1 MEAFLYIIFRQA
13 ISHIPGMKK
22 NRHYKPSFIS
32 VIIICCCSAS
42 IAQNTFSV
50 LQNELNKANSARAK
64 ADICF
69 NISRK
74 YADGLKID
82 SALYFAERIKEF
94 SQKDNYKTGIGKYHL
109 ALSMAQY
116 YRGLGV
122 ESRVNSLEAIK
133 IFISQKEFPFL
144 GIAYWQLGTVEHSA
158 GNIDLSRNN
167 YWSSVHFLT
176 AAGDEHNLYRTYFW
190 LARSYDNTSDFDSAA
205 HYYFKSLMLAE
216 KSNEA
221 FKIFNA
227 ACELGEA
234 FLDMRNFPKAYQ
246 YLDYGL
252 KNRTASANKVYVWI
266 SLNNYVISLSLLH
279 YFTRADSAIREF
291 EIVAKQFNNG
301 WGWLSLNKLKGIQEY
316 EKQNYPEALK
326 YLSDAYRKTNQVTV
340 SKPDLKFIAFNL
352 GKAEF
357 KLEKYDSAIVHL
369 AYASQLSIS
378 IKALVDAMEADLL
391 LSRAFEKIYK
401 PDSALK
407 YFQRYSSLKES
418 VFSLEKQK
426 MITEVTTRYES
437 EKKEQVIQI
446 LEKESEANTYLLLLK
461 NQQIEKQLLEG
472 DKKSQQL
479 VLISQQNEINKLDA
493 SQQALNLEN
502 EKKENEK
509 NQVKLKLLEQETAY
523 QKLLASKENQQKK
536 IVYSC
541 IAVVIAISGY
551 ALYRYIRRKKLQNQQ
566 EILKERLRI
575 SRELHDEVG
584 STLSGIL
591 MYSHLTREQIS
602 AAKTD
607 EVEKSLNNIQQSAVE
622 MVEKL
627 SDIVWLVNPEKDSLK
642 KLIER
647 LEQYAEDMAMIKG
660 MEVKI
665 SISPK
670 LANINLPVE
679 SRRNIY
685 MFCKEAINN
694 AVKYSHANVIEL
706 NMKETENR
714 KIEISVTDDGKGFDK
729 TKLQN
734 GNGLVNMRQRAE
746 DTGGEYSLQTFP
758 GRGTKISLIFKIT

>member
-1 MEAFLYIIFRQA
+1 MKMNRFYKQTLLPVA
-13 ISHIPGMKK
+13 I
-22 NRHYKPSFIS
+22 
-32 VIIICCCSAS
+32 VCCCSTVS
-42 IAQNTFSV
+42 AQQTITT
-50 LQNELNKANSARAK
+50 LKYELDNARSARTR
-64 ADICF
+64 ADVCF
-69 NISRK
+69 IISRK

-82 SALYFAERIKEF
+82 SALYFAERINEF
-94 SQKDNYKTGIGKYHL
+94 SQQDDYKTGIGKYHL

-116 YRGLGV
+116 YRGLAD
-122 ESRVNSLEAIK
+122 ESKKNVSEAIR
-133 IFISQKEFPFL
+133 IFISQQEIPFL

-158 GNIDLSRNN
+158 GNVDISRKN
-167 YWSSVHFLT
+167 YWTSIHFLT
-176 AAGDEHNLYRTYFW
+176 AAGDDHNLFRTYFW

-252 KNRTASANKVYVWI
+252 KNRIPSANKVDVWI
-266 SLNNYVISLSLLH
+266 RLNNYAISLSMLH
-279 YFTRADSAIREF
+279 NFTRADSAIREF
-291 EIVAKQFNNG
+291 EIIAKQFNNG
-301 WGWLSLNKLKGIQEY
+301 WGWLTLDKLKGIQEY
-316 EKQNYPEALK
+316 GKQNYLEALK
-326 YLSDAYRKTNQVTV
+326 YLSDAYRKTKVVTV
-340 SKPDLKFIAFNL
+340 SKPDLKLIVLNL
-352 GKAEF
+352 AKTEF

-378 IKALVDAMEADLL
+378 IKSLVDAMEADLL
-391 LSRAFEKIYK
+391 LSGAFEKINK
-401 PDSALK
+401 PDSALY

-426 MITEVTTRYES
+426 MITEVTTRYET
-437 EKKEQVIQI
+437 EKKEQFIKI
-446 LEKESEANTYLLLLK
+446 LEKESEANTYLLELR

-479 VLISQQNEINKLDA
+479 ALVSQQNEINKLDA
-493 SQQALNLEN
+493 SQQTLNLEN

-523 QKLLASKENQQKK
+523 QKLLASKENQQKR
-536 IVYSC
+536 IVYSS

-551 ALYRYIRRKKLQNQQ
+551 ALYRYIRRKRFQNQQ
-566 EILKERLRI
+566 VVLNERLRI
-575 SRELHDEVG
+575 SRELHDELG

-591 MYSHLTREQIS
+591 MYSHLTREQIY
-602 AAKTD
+602 ATKTE
-607 EVEKSLNNIQQSAVE
+607 EVEKSLNNIQQSAGE

-627 SDIVWLVNPEKDSLK
+627 SDIVWLVNPEKDSLQ

-647 LEQYAEDMAMIKG
+647 LEQYAEDMAIIKG

-665 SISPK
+665 AISPK

-685 MFCKEAINN
+685 LFCKEAINN
-694 AVKYSHANVIEL
+694 AVKYSQANVIEL
-706 NMKETENR
+706 HMHETDNR
-714 KIEISVTDDGKGFDK
+714 KIEISVTDDGKGFNIGK
-729 TKLQN
+729 VRN
-734 GNGLVNMRQRAE
+734 GNGLINMRQRAE

>member
-1 MEAFLYIIFRQA
+1 MIFVTILCYSSA
-13 ISHIPGMKK
+13 I
-22 NRHYKPSFIS
+22 
-32 VIIICCCSAS
+32 
-42 IAQNTFSV
+42 IAQNAFSV
-50 LQNELNKANSARAK
+50 LQKELNTASTTRTK
-64 ADICF
+64 ADIYF

-82 SALYFAERIKEF
+82 SALYFAERVKEY
-94 SQKDNYKTGIGKYHL
+94 SQKDAYKTGIGKYHL
-109 ALSMAQY
+109 ALSIAQY
-116 YRGLGV
+116 YRGLTD
-122 ESRVNSLEAIK
+122 ESRTNVSEAIRLLG
-133 IFISQKEFPFL
+133 SQKEYAFL
-144 GIAYWQLGTVEHSA
+144 GIAYWQLGTVEHA
-158 GNIDLSRNN
+158 TGNIDISRKN
-167 YWSSVHFLT
+167 YWTSIYYLT
-176 AAGDEHNLYRTYFW
+176 AAGDDHNLYRTYFL
-190 LARSYDNTSDFDSAA
+190 LARSYNNTSDYDSAA
-205 HYYFKSLMLAE
+205 HYYFKALILAE

-221 FKIFNA
+221 FKIFTA
-227 ACELGEA
+227 ACGLGEA
-234 FLDMRNFPKAYQ
+234 FLNLRNFPKAYQ

-252 KNRTASANKVYVWI
+252 KHKPASANKVDAWLK
-266 SLNNYVISLSLLH
+266 LNSYTISLSMLH

-291 EIVAKQFNNG
+291 EIVAKHFNSD
-301 WGWLSLNKLKGIQEY
+301 WGWLTLDKLKGIQEY
-316 EKQNYPEALK
+316 EKQNYPIALK
-326 YLSDAYRKTNQVTV
+326 YLSEAYRKTNQVNI
-340 SKPDLKFIAFNL
+340 SDQDLNFNAFNL
-352 GKAEF
+352 GKTEF

-369 AYASQLSIS
+369 AYASQLSVS

-391 LSRAFEKIYK
+391 LSQAFEKINK
-401 PDSALK
+401 PDSALH

-426 MITEVTTRYES
+426 MITEVTTRFES
-437 EKKEQVIQI
+437 EKKEQVIKM
-446 LEKESEANTYLLLLK
+446 LEKESEASTYLLQLR

-479 VLISQQNEINKLDA
+479 ALVSQQNEINKLDA
-493 SQQALNLEN
+493 SRQTLNLEN

-509 NQVKLKLLEQETAY
+509 NQVKLKLLQQEAAY
-523 QKLLASKENQQKK
+523 QKLLASKESQQKK

-541 IAVVIAISGY
+541 IAVILALSGY
-551 ALYRYIRRKKLQNQQ
+551 SLYRYIRRKKLQNQQ
-566 EILKERLRI
+566 QILKERLRI

-591 MYSHLTREQIS
+591 MYSHLTREQIATS
-602 AAKTD
+602 KTV
-607 EVEKSLNNIQQSAVE
+607 EVEKSLTNIQQSAVE

-627 SDIVWLVNPEKDSLK
+627 SDIVWLVNPEKDSLQ

-665 SISPK
+665 AISPK

-729 TKLQN
+729 ARLQN

-746 DTGGEYSLQTFP
+746 DTGGEYILQTLP
-758 GRGTKISLIFKIT
+758 GRGTKVSLIFKIT

>member
-1 MEAFLYIIFRQA
+1 MIINRFYKYFIIFVT
-13 ISHIPGMKK
+13 ILC
-22 NRHYKPSFIS
+22 
-32 VIIICCCSAS
+32 CCCSI
-42 IAQNTFSV
+42 IAQNTFAA
-50 LQNELNKANSARAK
+50 LQNELKTASSTRSK
-64 ADICF
+64 ADVCF

-82 SALYFAERIKEF
+82 SALYFAEKIKEF
-94 SQKDNYKTGIGKYHL
+94 SQKDDYKTGIGKYHL
-109 ALSMAQY
+109 ALSFAQF
-116 YRGLGV
+116 YRGLTA
-122 ESRVNSLEAIK
+122 ESKKNASEAIK
-133 IFISQKEFPFL
+133 IFMAQKELSFL

-158 GNIDLSRNN
+158 GNVDISRKN
-167 YWSSVHFLT
+167 YWLSSHFLNR
-176 AAGDEHNLYRTYFW
+176 AGDEHNLYRTYYW
-190 LARSYDNTSDFDSAA
+190 LARSHDNTSDFDSAA

-216 KSNEA
+216 KSNEG

-234 FLDMRNFPKAYQ
+234 FLDLN
-246 YLDYGL
+246 YGL
-252 KNRTASANKVYVWI
+252 KNKPASANKVDILIRLSSYT
-266 SLNNYVISLSLLH
+266 LSLSKLH
-279 YFTRADSAIREF
+279 YFTSADSAIREF
-291 EIVAKQFNNG
+291 EILAKQLNNV
-301 WGWLSLNKLKGIQEY
+301 WGWFNLDKLKGIQEY
-316 EKQNYPEALK
+316 EKQNYPEAFK
-326 YLSDAYRKTNQVTV
+326 YLSDAYRKTKEVAVDN
-340 SKPDLKFIAFNL
+340 PDLKFIVFNL

-357 KLEKYDSAIVHL
+357 ELEKYDSAIVHL
-369 AYASQLSIS
+369 TFASQLSIS

-391 LSRAFEKIYK
+391 LSNAFQLINKQ
-401 PDSALK
+401 DSALK

-426 MITEVTTRYES
+426 MITEVSTRYES
-437 EKKEQVIQI
+437 EKKEQMIKL
-446 LEKESEANTYLLLLK
+446 LEKESEANTYLLQLR

-472 DKKSQQL
+472 VKKSQELAL
-479 VLISQQNEINKLDA
+479 VSQQYEINKLDA

-509 NQVKLKLLEQETAY
+509 NQVKLELLEQEAAY
-523 QKLLASKENQQKK
+523 HKLLASKENQQQK
-536 IVYSC
+536 IIYGS
-541 IAVVIAISGY
+541 IAVILAISGY
-551 ALYRYIRRKKLQNQQ
+551 SLYRYIRRKKLQNQQ

-591 MYSHLTREQIS
+591 MYSHLTREQILTS
-602 AAKTD
+602 KTV

-627 SDIVWLVNPEKDSLK
+627 SDIVWLVNPEKDSLQ

-647 LEQYAEDMAMIKG
+647 LEQYAEDMAEIKG

-706 NMKETENR
+706 HMHETEKG
-714 KIEISVTDDGKGFDK
+714 KIEIAVSDDGKGIDK
-729 TKLQN
+729 AKLQN

-746 DTGGEYSLQTFP
+746 DTGGEYLLETLP
-758 GRGTKISLIFKIT
+758 GQGTKVSLIFKIT

>member
-1 MEAFLYIIFRQA
+1 MIVINSF
-13 ISHIPGMKK
+13 
-22 NRHYKPSFIS
+22 YKHFVIS
-32 VIIICCCSAS
+32 VTIFCYCGAS

-50 LQNELNKANSARAK
+50 LQNELDKASSARAK

-82 SALYFAERIKEF
+82 SAMYFAERIKEF
-94 SQKDNYKTGIGKYHL
+94 SQKDDYKTGMGKYHL
-109 ALSMAQY
+109 ALSIAQF
-116 YRGLGV
+116 YRGLTD
-122 ESRVNSLEAIK
+122 ESKKNVSEAIK

-144 GIAYWQLGTVEHSA
+144 GIAYWQLGIVEHST
-158 GNIDLSRNN
+158 GKVNISREN
-167 YWSSVHFLT
+167 YWTSVHFLT
-176 AAGDEHNLYRTYFW
+176 AAGDEHNLYRAYFW

-252 KNRTASANKVYVWI
+252 KNRTASANKVHLWN
-266 SLNNYVISLSLLH
+266 SLNNYVISLSMLH

-301 WGWLSLNKLKGIQEY
+301 WGWLTLDKLKGIQEY
-316 EKQNYPEALK
+316 EKQNYQQALK

-340 SKPDLKFIAFNL
+340 SKPDLNFIVFNL
-352 GKAEF
+352 AKTEF
-357 KLEKYDSAIVHL
+357 KLQKYDSAIVNL

-378 IKALVDAMEADLL
+378 IKALVDALEADLL
-391 LSRAFEKIYK
+391 LSQAFEKINK
-401 PDSALK
+401 PDSALY

-437 EKKEQVIQI
+437 EKKEQVIKI
-446 LEKESEANTYLLLLK
+446 LEKESEANSYLLLLR

-472 DKKSQQL
+472 DKKSQHLAL
-479 VLISQQNEINKLDA
+479 VSQQNEINKLDA
-493 SQQALNLEN
+493 SQQTLNLEN

-523 QKLLASKENQQKK
+523 QKLLASKENQRKK
-536 IVYSC
+536 IVYSS
-541 IAVVIAISGY
+541 IALVIAISGY
-551 ALYRYIRRKKLQNQQ
+551 AFYRYIRRKRFQNQQ
-566 EILKERLRI
+566 GVLNERLRI

-591 MYSHLTREQIS
+591 MYSHLTREQIY
-602 AAKTD
+602 AAKTE

-647 LEQYAEDMAMIKG
+647 LEQYAEDMAIIKG

-665 SISPK
+665 AISPK
-670 LANINLPVE
+670 LVNINLPVK

-685 MFCKEAINN
+685 LFCKEAINN
-694 AVKYSHANVIEL
+694 AVKYSRANVIEL
-706 NMKETENR
+706 QMKETENK
-714 KIEISVTDDGKGFDK
+714 KIEISVTDDGKGFDTAK
-729 TKLQN
+729 VRN
-734 GNGLVNMRQRAE
+734 GNGLINMQQRAE

-758 GRGTKISLIFKIT
+758 GRGTKISLTFKIT